1 MDTANRSLTK
11 KLAPHSQSLKAIYL
25 LCTALS
31 ILISWGIFSQFF
43 LAGNAS
49 IAAFFQQAFQ
59 TPVATLVSS
68 DVLISFIIFIIFA
81 YAELSRLNMPS
92 HRLLLYVVV
101 GSSVGVCCALSLFL
115 YQREAW
121 LLDTQG
127 A

>member
-11 KLAPHSQSLKAIYL
+11 KLAPHSQSLKVIYL

-31 ILISWGIFSQFF
+31 LLISWIIFSQFL

-49 IAAFFQQAFQ
+49 IAAFLHQAFQ

-68 DVLISFIIFIIFA
+68 DVLISFVIFIIFA
-81 YAELSRLNMPS
+81 YAELNRLNMPLN
-92 HRLLLYVVV
+92 RLFLYVVV

-121 LLDTQG
+121 LLDTRN

>member
-11 KLAPHSQSLKAIYL
+11 KLAPHSQSLKVIYL

-68 DVLISFIIFIIFA
+68 DVLLSLIIFIIFA
-81 YAELSRLNMPS
+81 YAELNRLNMPS
-92 HRLLLYVVV
+92 NKLLLYVLV

-121 LLDTQG
+121 LLDTKN